1 VGIQNVAGGEK
12 GIPYYGYFVSSSPTP
27 EAPATLP
34 PPPPPPPPPS
44 PLSPSY
50 TNVDLTY
57 DSLSLSSSLNGASY
71 SPPIY
76 TTPAPFLAARPILT
90 SPPSMQA
97 TTYGPPK
104 PVALRPYLST
114 KHRGTF
120 VLGPPHHHLTLT
132 KTVPGHYHQLI
143 PVSPKHIHAGHPPV
157 FLVKSKPHPYP
168 ITYTTHNPQP
178 PRTPPST
185 IYGPPARKPHIY
197 PPNSLSHPDITKAI
211 FHPQP
216 QDSYAAAAALS
227 SSQANAPYATNPP
240 ATYNLGTASVLPQPY
255 YIPLIPYVSM
265 FGPHDRSD
273 ESELLQSTENMA
285 HEGIPQGVDVD
296 KENNHEGEL
305 EEQAS
310 PVLIYKGVRPPV
322 TLYQKPQSPVLPKVS
337 KQMELQN
344 EMIET
349 GSCM

>member
-1 VGIQNVAGGEK
+1 MGIQNVAGGEK

-27 EAPATLP
+27 EPPATLP
-34 PPPPPPPPPS
+34 PPPLPPS
-44 PLSPSY
+44 PPSPSY

-57 DSLSLSSSLNGASY
+57 DSLSLSSPLNGASY

-76 TTPAPFLAARPILT
+76 TTPTPFPATRPILT
-90 SPPSMQA
+90 SPPPMQA

-104 PVALRPYLST
+104 PVVLRPYLTT

-132 KTVPGHYHQLI
+132 KAVPGHYHQLI
-143 PVSPKHIHAGHPPV
+143 PVSPKHIHAGHPSV

-178 PRTPPST
+178 PKTPPST
-185 IYGPPARKPHIY
+185 IYGPPARKPHIS
-197 PPNSLSHPDITKAI
+197 PPNSLIHPDITKAI

-216 QDSYAAAAALS
+216 EDSYAAAAALS
-227 SSQANAPYATNPP
+227 SSQTNAPYATNPP
-240 ATYNLGTASVLPQPY
+240 ASYNLGTASVLPQPY
-255 YIPLIPYVSM
+255 YIPLIPYASVL
-265 FGPHDRSD
+265 GPHERND
-273 ESELLQSTENMA
+273 ETELLQSTEKVA
-285 HEGIPQGVDVD
+285 HEGIPQGADVD
-296 KENNHEGEL
+296 QEHKHEREL

-310 PVLIYKGVRPPV
+310 PVLMYKGIKPPV
-322 TLYQKPQSPVLPKVS
+322 TLYQKTQFPVLSKVS
-337 KQMELQN
+337 KPMELQN

-349 GSCM
+349 GSCK